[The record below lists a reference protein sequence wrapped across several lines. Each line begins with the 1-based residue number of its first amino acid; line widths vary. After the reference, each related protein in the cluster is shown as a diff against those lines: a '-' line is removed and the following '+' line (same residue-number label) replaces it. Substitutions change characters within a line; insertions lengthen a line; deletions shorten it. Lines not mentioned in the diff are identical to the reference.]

1 MAVDEA
7 TTADAAPDSLD
18 DASPVT
24 EEKELPVTVALMMR
38 PLVGPELV
46 DGCQECVFPHATDP
60 SVTLVSDH
68 KFTYDHVYHGAGPTE
83 KTLYDQCVEPL
94 VNGLLA
100 GYNAT
105 VLAYGQTGSGKTH
118 TMGTA
123 YEPGGATCGVIPR
136 VMQTL
141 FANIA
146 ALPEGGTV
154 NLRVGFIEI
163 HKEDIRDLLQP
174 KSVVSLRDAPGGAG
188 VVLVGVKELEVST
201 VEEMAQA
208 LANGSQARATAA
220 TGMNHRSSRSHAI
233 FTIHVERKG
242 ADPADVTRAKMHLV
256 DLAGSER
263 AKRTKAEGQRLKEG
277 IQINKGLLALGNVIS
292 ALGDDK
298 RRHAG
303 GHVPY
308 RDSKLTRLLQDSLG
322 GNSRTVM
329 VACISPADANLDET
343 LNTLKYA
350 NRARNIMNKPTV
362 TFDENASQQVAKLR
376 RMLAAARAEVAHL
389 KLNGAAPFSGGALGG
404 SGGSGDLGKLDAM
417 EARAMIAE
425 AEASRLRADLK
436 AAEEAAA
443 ASAAAELAAGVE
455 RDRLAL
461 KLQDAGLSAE
471 DDEGGSNVIRSYLST
486 IQVLRNEQSRLKQQ
500 LAAFHEGRE
509 DPWGEDP
516 AASYDLD
523 GELFEEDEPEEMED
537 EEEPALELEEDMEGD
552 EIQAE
557 LATVERTLQAKEARM
572 RAMSSQAAKLQAEV
586 DAAIVRG
593 GGAPT
598 PGSPEQQD
606 VEELREKYGRL
617 LASLESEKSELAEER
632 DKLLAALASA
642 AKQGEDVRR
651 EVEAKNRGRLQQL
664 EQRLKEVQKLAAKH
678 KEAARLREKSDLAA
692 KTLQADIQR
701 LRAARVELVRRMERA
716 AKEGV
721 TKQREAERA
730 LQAARKEGRR
740 HAIAAQKAQQAVDR
754 QAAVLRRKT
763 EEAASAREQLRALQV
778 AAKANQRKK
787 TVAAPAAPAAVAL
800 VPVATPAADAVSKP
814 EETVAA
820 PDPANAAGP
829 GTGLGLAARKAW
841 LEAEIASAVERAEL
855 RASLEESLAHRAAL
869 GRRFPH
875 LASPGK
881 AAFSERTPG
890 PDVTPSPGA
899 AGDDET
905 VEEEMRKVTEQI
917 AMLQERLY
925 QSEEREEMRGGPRRW
940 SRVRSLGEARSL
952 LTILFNS
959 AASAR
964 RKANGGETGKPV
976 SSAAPRRAGASPHT
990 PGGSV
995 VAQADAV
1002 LNALKSKTGGRAKKK
1017 FVRPA
1022 WVSVGPST
1030 LVPRDTE
1037 EKEKK
1042 PAEEKAG
1049 KKKKK
1054 KSSVEYLS
1062 DDLEDESEEEEE
1074 HGEDEEWNPN
1084 CQTPAAMGG
1093 RARRVAPAKEAAKAA
1108 CTTCTQMFERR
1119 VEGHQKSHR
1128 RCPFFSLYCIEKE
1141 IKSLEQAEGAGA
1153 EEALELKRSEHASE
1167 SSRLRAA
1174 VADGSI
1180 LPPGEGEQYSPS
1192 SEAPGSASSDGAAGA
1207 SDVGGQSDSRSD
1219 SQATPESSKGEVPL
1233 SELITT
1239 CRNARRRAEGLL
1251 HASGGGA
1258 TATKR
1263 DPFGDV
1269 SNAAPGS
1276 ASALDVRKRMSFG
1289 GSRSSFGE
1297 ASDPF
1302 APPMVTMGRGSFGD
1316 VGTDNDFVE
1325 PSEEVF
1331 GAINPDD
1338 L

>member
-1 MAVDEA
+1 M
-7 TTADAAPDSLD
+7 
-18 DASPVT
+18 
-24 EEKELPVTVALMMR
+24 
-38 PLVGPELV
+38 
-46 DGCQECVFPHATDP
+46 
-60 SVTLVSDH
+60 
-68 KFTYDHVYHGAGPTE
+68 Y
-83 KTLYDQCVEPL
+83 
-94 VNGLLA
+94 
-100 GYNAT
+100 
-105 VLAYGQTGSGKTH
+105 
-118 TMGTA
+118 
-123 YEPGGATCGVIPR
+123 
-136 VMQTL
+136 
-141 FANIA
+141 
-146 ALPEGGTV
+146 
-154 NLRVGFIEI
+154 
-163 HKEDIRDLLQP
+163 
-174 KSVVSLRDAPGGAG
+174 
-188 VVLVGVKELEVST
+188 
-201 VEEMAQA
+201 
-208 LANGSQARATAA
+208 
-220 TGMNHRSSRSHAI
+220 
-233 FTIHVERKG
+233 
-242 ADPADVTRAKMHLV
+242 LV

-389 KLNGAAPFSGGALGG
+389 KLNGAAPFSGGALSGTGG
-404 SGGSGDLGKLDAM
+404 SDDLGKLDAM

-523 GELFEEDEPEEMED
+523 GELFEEDEPEGMED

-617 LASLESEKSELAEER
+617 LASLESEKSELVEER

-642 AKQGEDVRR
+642 GKQGEDVRR
-651 EVEAKNRGRLQQL
+651 EVEAKNGGRLQQL

-678 KEAARLREKSDLAA
+678 KEGAPAREERSRGEDPAGRHSSAARCAR
-692 KTLQADIQR
+692 
-701 LRAARVELVRRMERA
+701 RARATHGTRR
-716 AKEGV
+716 KGGV
-721 TKQREAERA
+721 TEQREAERA

-754 QAAVLRRKT
+754 QAAVLGRKT

-787 TVAAPAAPAAVAL
+787 TAAPAAPAAVAT
-800 VPVATPAADAVSKP
+800 VPTPTADAVAKP

-829 GTGLGLAARKAW
+829 GTGHSLAARKAW
-841 LEAEIASAVERAEL
+841 LEAEISSAVERAEL
-855 RASLEESLAHRAAL
+855 RASLEESLAS
-869 GRRFPH
+869 RRPRPP
-875 LASPGK
+875 LPAPRVPGQ
-881 AAFSERTPG
+881 SCVLRTLPA

-899 AGDDET
+899 AGDDKT
-905 VEEEMRKVTEQI
+905 VEQEMHKVTEQI

-952 LTILFNS
+952 LTILFNF

-964 RKANGGETGKPV
+964 RKANGGETGKSI
-976 SSAAPRRAGASPHT
+976 SSSAPRRAGALPHN

-1002 LNALKSKTGGRAKKK
+1002 LNALKNKTAAR
-1017 FVRPA
+1017 
-1022 WVSVGPST
+1022 
-1030 LVPRDTE
+1030 
-1037 EKEKK
+1037 EKE
-1042 PAEEKAG
+1042 
-1049 KKKKK
+1049 
-1054 KSSVEYLS
+1054 V
-1062 DDLEDESEEEEE
+1062 
-1074 HGEDEEWNPN
+1074 
-1084 CQTPAAMGG
+1084 
-1093 RARRVAPAKEAAKAA
+1093 R
-1108 CTTCTQMFERR
+1108 TTGVGVRGTI
-1119 VEGHQKSHR
+1119 H
-1128 RCPFFSLYCIEKE
+1128 
-1141 IKSLEQAEGAGA
+1141 
-1153 EEALELKRSEHASE
+1153 
-1167 SSRLRAA
+1167 SR
-1174 VADGSI
+1174 
-1180 LPPGEGEQYSPS
+1180 P
-1192 SEAPGSASSDGAAGA
+1192 
-1207 SDVGGQSDSRSD
+1207 
-1219 SQATPESSKGEVPL
+1219 
-1233 SELITT
+1233 
-1239 CRNARRRAEGLL
+1239 
-1251 HASGGGA
+1251 
-1258 TATKR
+1258 
-1263 DPFGDV
+1263 
-1269 SNAAPGS
+1269 
-1276 ASALDVRKRMSFG
+1276 
-1289 GSRSSFGE
+1289 
-1297 ASDPF
+1297 
-1302 APPMVTMGRGSFGD
+1302 
-1316 VGTDNDFVE
+1316 
-1325 PSEEVF
+1325 
-1331 GAINPDD
+1331 
-1338 L
+1338 